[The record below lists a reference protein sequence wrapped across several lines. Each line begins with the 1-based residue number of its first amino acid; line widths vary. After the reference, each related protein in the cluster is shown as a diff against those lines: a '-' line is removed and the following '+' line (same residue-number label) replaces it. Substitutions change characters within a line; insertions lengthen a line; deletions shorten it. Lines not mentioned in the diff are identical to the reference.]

1 MVIEAPGAAAGPHTG
16 TDRGVSR
23 RPRAAAAMGLLVV
36 LLCAALPAVAGAAG
50 ARYVA
55 MGDSYTSGP
64 GVLPYAEGA
73 PARCGQS
80 TLNYPHLVA
89 AALKLS
95 LTDVSC
101 GGAKTENFTI
111 AQYPGEQGPQFEAL
125 GESTEV
131 VSIGM
136 GGNDHNL
143 FGTLVQG
150 CSETDTKNVTTKA
163 PCKEKYEALVTKTL
177 EEDKAPAEQAL
188 REVKILAPKAK
199 VFVVGYPDIT
209 PKKGKCP
216 TALPWT
222 EGDLKWFRN
231 TVQKKGN
238 AALKAG
244 AKANGAIYVDTFKA
258 SEGHD
263 LCQPVGTRWIEPL
276 LGSLTGIPVHPNA
289 IGEEQDAFDVERAML
304 NNGVR

>member
-1 MVIEAPGAAAGPHTG
+1 MVIEASGAAASHTG
-16 TDRGVSR
+16 VDRVVSR
-23 RPRAAAAMGLLVV
+23 RPKVALAVGMLVL
-36 LLCAALPAVAGAAG
+36 LLCAALPALAGAEG
-50 ARYVA
+50 AKYVA

-64 GVLPYAEGA
+64 GILPYQAGA
-73 PARCGQS
+73 PVRCGQS
-80 TLNYPHLVA
+80 SLNYPHLVA
-89 AALKLS
+89 AALNLS

-101 GGAKTENFTI
+101 GGAKTENFTV
-111 AQYPGEQGPQFEAL
+111 AQFPGEQGPQFEAL
-125 GESTEV
+125 GASTEIV
-131 VSIGM
+131 TVGM

-150 CSETDTKNVTTKA
+150 CSEADALGAKTKA
-163 PCKEKYEALVTKTL
+163 PCKEKYEAFVTKTI
-177 EEDKAPAEQAL
+177 EEDKGPAEQAL
-188 REVKILAPKAK
+188 KEIKTIAPKAK

-209 PKKGKCP
+209 PSKGTCP

-238 AALKAG
+238 AGLKAG
-244 AKANGAIYVDTFKA
+244 AKANGAIFVDTFKA

-263 LCQPVGTRWIEPL
+263 LCKPVGTRWIEPL